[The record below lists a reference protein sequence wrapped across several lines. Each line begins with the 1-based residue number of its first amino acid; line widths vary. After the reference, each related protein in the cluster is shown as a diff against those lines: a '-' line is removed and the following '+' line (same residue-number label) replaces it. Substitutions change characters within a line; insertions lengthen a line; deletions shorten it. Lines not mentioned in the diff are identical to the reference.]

1 MAITLV
7 FTLAAGGESFSQNH
21 TIREINTQRLPEW
34 MQTQPHLPCHCE
46 TPLFLHYAAVRQE
59 DEEMPYLTP
68 EWLLVRFTKEN

>member
-7 FTLAAGGESFSQNH
+7 FTLGGESFSQNH
-21 TIREINTQRLPEW
+21 TIRKSILSAFQNGCRLS
-34 MQTQPHLPCHCE
+34 LISRHCE

-59 DEEMPYLTP
+59 DEEMPYLAP